1 MITESCCHSYS
12 PCNYAIKNEWN
23 SMRTREELEDIE
35 AQFLAPY
42 AQTSK
47 ASKGRQNPEPDHPYR
62 TSFQRDR
69 DRVIHS
75 TAFRR
80 LQYKTQVFVNH
91 EGDYYR
97 TRITHTLE
105 VAQIAGSIARALRLN
120 QDLTEAVAL
129 AHDLGHTPFGHSG
142 EKVLNELMKND
153 GGFEH
158 NAQSYRIVTYL
169 EDRYPLFQGLNL
181 SYEVLE
187 GVDKHR
193 TRYDRPGGDGEQYTL
208 EAQIVD
214 LADEI
219 AYTSHD
225 IDDGL
230 TSGLLSF
237 EGLVEVPLWKRNY
250 EKVKSLYP
258 HLSREK
264 IKYQTVRQIIDELVT
279 DLLEHTSN
287 RIKKFN
293 IKTVEDVR
301 RCPEE
306 LASFS
311 DSCRQDFLMMKK
323 YLFENMYRNTRVT
336 RMEGKVAKVL
346 QELFSL
352 YEANPDILP
361 HTPREKIKNKVEPVR
376 RVICD
381 YIAGM
386 TDRFAIE
393 EFEKLT
399 EPSLRV

>member
-1 MITESCCHSYS
+1 
-12 PCNYAIKNEWN
+12 
-23 SMRTREELEDIE
+23 MRTREELEDIE
-35 AQFLAPY
+35 EQLLAPY
-42 AQTSK
+42 GQTSK
-47 ASKGRQNPEPDHPYR
+47 ASRGRQYPEPDHAYR
-62 TSFQRDR
+62 TIFQRDR

-75 TAFRR
+75 SAFRG

-91 EGDYYR
+91 EGDHYR

-120 QDLTEAVAL
+120 QDMTEAVAL
-129 AHDLGHTPFGHSG
+129 AHDLGHTPFGHTG
-142 EKVLNELMKND
+142 EKVLNGLMKND

-219 AYTSHD
+219 AYTAHD

-230 TSGLLSF
+230 TSGLLTF
-237 EGLVEVPLWKRNY
+237 EGLNEVPLWKRNF
-250 EKVKSLYP
+250 EKTKSLYP
-258 HLSREK
+258 HLVRNK

-279 DLLEHTSN
+279 DLLNHTTE
-287 RIKKFN
+287 RIKKFG
-293 IKTVEDVR
+293 IKTVQDVR
-301 RCPEE
+301 HCPEE
-306 LASFS
+306 LAAFS
-311 DSCRQDFLMMKK
+311 AACREDFLRMKK
-323 YLFENMYRNTRVT
+323 YLFDNMYRHPKVT
-336 RMEGKVAKVL
+336 RMEDEATKVI
-346 QELFSL
+346 QELFKL
-352 YEANPDILP
+352 YETKPDLLP
-361 HTPREKIKNKVEPVR
+361 ATTREKIENHLEPAR
-376 RVICD
+376 RVISD

-386 TDRFAIE
+386 TDRYAIME
-393 EFEKLT
+393 YEKLT
-399 EPSLRV
+399 GHSLMVLKALRAG

>member
-1 MITESCCHSYS
+1 
-12 PCNYAIKNEWN
+12 
-23 SMRTREELEDIE
+23 MRNREELEKLE
-35 AQFLAPY
+35 ELSMVSY
-42 AQTSK
+42 AQKSSDT
-47 ASKGRQNPEPDHPYR
+47 KGRQYPEAEHPYR

-75 TAFRR
+75 SAFRR

-97 TRITHTLE
+97 TRITHTIE
-105 VAQIAGSIARALRLN
+105 VAQIARSIARTLGLN
-120 QDLTEAVAL
+120 QDLTEAIAL

-169 EDRYPLFQGLNL
+169 EDRYPEFRGLNL

-214 LADEI
+214 LADET

-230 TSGLLSF
+230 TSGLLTF
-237 EGLVEVPLWKRNY
+237 EGLEKVSLWKRNF
-250 EKVKSLYP
+250 EKVKEQYP
-258 HLSREK
+258 NLNQDK
-264 IKYQTVRQIIDELVT
+264 IKYQTVRQIINELVT
-279 DLLEHTSN
+279 DLLNNTN
-287 RIKKFN
+287 QRIEKFK
-293 IKTVEDVR
+293 IRTVDDVR

-306 LASFS
+306 LATFS
-311 DSCRQDFLMMKK
+311 DSCRQDFLEMKK
-323 YLFENMYRNTRVT
+323 YLFDNMYRHTRVT
-336 RMEGKVAKVL
+336 RMESKASKVI
-346 QELFSL
+346 QELFNL
-352 YEANPDILP
+352 YEATPEILP
-361 HTPREKIKNKVEPVR
+361 PNTREKIKNKLEPTR

>member
-1 MITESCCHSYS
+1 
-12 PCNYAIKNEWN
+12 
-23 SMRTREELEDIE
+23 MRTREELEEFEDKL
-35 AQFLAPY
+35 LAPY
-42 AQTSK
+42 AQRSK
-47 ASKGRQNPEPDHPYR
+47 ESKGRQHPEPDHPYR
-62 TSFQRDR
+62 VMFQRDR

-75 TAFRR
+75 SAFRR

-105 VAQIAGSIARALRLN
+105 VAQVAGSIARSLRLN

-158 NAQSYRIVTYL
+158 NAQSYRIVTHL
-169 EDRYPLFQGLNL
+169 EDRYPLFRGLNL

-214 LADEI
+214 LADET
-219 AYTSHD
+219 AYTAHD

-230 TSGLLSF
+230 TSGLLTF
-237 EGLVEVPLWKRNY
+237 EGLESVPLWKRNY
-250 EKVKSLYP
+250 DRVKSLYP
-258 HLSREK
+258 HLNREK

-279 DLLEHTSN
+279 DIIHNTTERVQRSG
-287 RIKKFN
+287 
-293 IKTVEDVR
+293 IKTVADVR
-301 RCPEE
+301 RHPEE
-306 LASFS
+306 LAAFS
-311 DSCRQDFLMMKK
+311 GPCRKDFLDMKR
-323 YLFENMYRNTRVT
+323 YLFENMYRHPRVT
-336 RMEGKVAKVL
+336 RMEAKAAKVL
-346 QELFSL
+346 QELFHL
-352 YEANPDILP
+352 YENDPDILP
-361 HTPREKIKNKVEPVR
+361 LNTREKIKNKVEPVR
-376 RVICD
+376 RIICD

-393 EFEKLT
+393 EYEKLT

>member
-1 MITESCCHSYS
+1 
-12 PCNYAIKNEWN
+12 
-23 SMRTREELEDIE
+23 MRTREELEDFE
-35 AQFLAPY
+35 TQFLASY

-47 ASKGRQNPEPDHPYR
+47 ASKGRQNPEADHPYR

-75 TAFRR
+75 SAFRR

-142 EKVLNELMKND
+142 EKVMNELMKND

-187 GVDKHR
+187 GIDKHR

-214 LADEI
+214 LADET

-230 TSGLLSF
+230 TSKLLTF
-237 EGLVEVPLWKRNY
+237 ESLAEVPLWQRNF

-258 HLSREK
+258 HLTREK
-264 IKYQTVRQIIDELVT
+264 MKYQTVRQIIDELVT
-279 DLLEHTSN
+279 DLLENTTK
-287 RIKKFN
+287 RIKQFN
-293 IKTVEDVR
+293 IKTVDDVR

-306 LASFS
+306 LAAFS
-311 DSCRQDFLMMKK
+311 DACRQDFLGMKK
-323 YLFENMYRNTRVT
+323 YLFDNMYRNPRVT
-336 RMEGKVAKVL
+336 RMETKVAKVL
-346 QELFSL
+346 QELFHL
-352 YEANPDILP
+352 YETNPEILP
-361 HTPREKIKNKVEPVR
+361 HTPQEKIKNKVEPVR
-376 RVICD
+376 RIICD

-393 EFEKLT
+393 EYEKLT

>member
-1 MITESCCHSYS
+1 
-12 PCNYAIKNEWN
+12 
-23 SMRTREELEDIE
+23 MRSREELERIE
-35 AQFLAPY
+35 QETLVPY
-42 AQTSK
+42 AQTSR
-47 ASKGRQNPEPDHPYR
+47 ASRGRRYPEPEHAYR
-62 TSFQRDR
+62 TAFQRDR

-75 TAFRR
+75 SAFRR

-105 VAQIAGSIARALRLN
+105 VAQIARSIARSLGLN
-120 QDLTEAVAL
+120 QDLTEAIAL

-142 EKVLNELMKND
+142 EKVLNEIMKND

-158 NAQSYRIVTYL
+158 NAQSYRIVTHL
-169 EDRYPLFQGLNL
+169 EDRYPDFHGLNL

-219 AYTSHD
+219 AYTAHD

-230 TSGLLSF
+230 TSGLLEFGS
-237 EGLVEVPLWKRNY
+237 LDQVPLWKKNA
-250 EKVKSLYP
+250 EKV
-258 HLSREK
+258 RERNPQLAK
-264 IKYQTVRQIIDELVT
+264 DKVKYQTVRLLIDSMVT
-279 DLLEHTSN
+279 DLLEETL
-287 RIKKFN
+287 RRVGRFEAG
-293 IKTVEDVR
+293 TVEEVR

-306 LASFS
+306 LAALSA
-311 DSCRQDFLMMKK
+311 DFRREFLEMKR
-323 YLFENMYRNTRVT
+323 YLFQNMYRHHRVT
-336 RMEGKVAKVL
+336 RMEAKAAKVIR
-346 QELFSL
+346 ELFAL
-352 YEANPDILP
+352 YESNPDILP
-361 HTPREKIKNKVEPVR
+361 SNTREKIKSKSDPVR

-386 TDRFAIE
+386 TDRYAIE

-399 EPSLRV
+399 EPSVRV

>member
-1 MITESCCHSYS
+1 MISRQDLELV
-12 PCNYAIKNEWN
+12 
-23 SMRTREELEDIE
+23 EEKT
-35 AQFLAPY
+35 LAPH
-42 AQTSK
+42 AQKS
-47 ASKGRQNPEPDHPYR
+47 SLSRGRQYPEAEHPYR
-62 TSFQRDR
+62 TVFQRDR

-75 TAFRR
+75 SAFRR

-105 VAQIAGSIARALRLN
+105 VAQIARSIARSLGLN
-120 QDLTEAVAL
+120 QDLTEAIAL

-142 EKVLNELMKND
+142 EKVLNEIMKED

-158 NAQSYRIVTYL
+158 NAQSYRIVTHL
-169 EDRYPLFQGLNL
+169 EDKYPSFKGLNL

-214 LADEI
+214 LSDEI
-219 AYTSHD
+219 AYSSHD

-237 EGLVEVPLWKRNY
+237 DGLSEVALWKRNLD
-250 EKVKSLYP
+250 KVKQNFPGLN
-258 HLSREK
+258 REK
-264 IKYQTVRQIIDELVT
+264 MKYQAVRQVIDEQVT
-279 DLLEHTSN
+279 DLLIETTA
-287 RIKKFN
+287 RVEKFVV
-293 IKTVEDVR
+293 KTVEDVR

-306 LASFS
+306 LAAMSNGF
-311 DSCRQDFLMMKK
+311 RTEFLEMKR
-323 YLFENMYRNTRVT
+323 YLFQNMYRHSRVT
-336 RMEGKVAKVL
+336 RMESKSSKVI
-346 QELFSL
+346 QGLFGL
-352 YEANPDILP
+352 YESNPDILP
-361 HTPREKIKNKVEPVR
+361 TTTREKVKNRQEPVR
-376 RVICD
+376 RIICD

-393 EFEKLT
+393 EYEKLT
-399 EPSLRV
+399 EPSVRV

>member
-1 MITESCCHSYS
+1 MISRQDLELV
-12 PCNYAIKNEWN
+12 
-23 SMRTREELEDIE
+23 EEKT
-35 AQFLAPY
+35 LAPH
-42 AQTSK
+42 AQKS
-47 ASKGRQNPEPDHPYR
+47 SLSRGRQYPEAEHPYR
-62 TSFQRDR
+62 TVFQRDR

-75 TAFRR
+75 SAFRR

-105 VAQIAGSIARALRLN
+105 VAQIARSIARSLGLN
-120 QDLTEAVAL
+120 QDLTEAIAL

-142 EKVLNELMKND
+142 EKVLNEIMKED

-158 NAQSYRIVTYL
+158 NAQSYRIVTHL
-169 EDRYPLFQGLNL
+169 EDKYTSFKGLNL

-214 LADEI
+214 LSDEI
-219 AYTSHD
+219 AYSSHD

-237 EGLVEVPLWKRNY
+237 DGLSEVALWKRNLD
-250 EKVKSLYP
+250 KVKQNFPGLN
-258 HLSREK
+258 REK
-264 IKYQTVRQIIDELVT
+264 MKYQAVRQVIDEQVT
-279 DLLEHTSN
+279 DLLIETTA
-287 RIKKFN
+287 RVEKFGV
-293 IKTVEDVR
+293 KTVEDVR

-306 LASFS
+306 LAAMSNGF
-311 DSCRQDFLMMKK
+311 RTEFLEMKR
-323 YLFENMYRNTRVT
+323 YLFQNMYRHSRVT
-336 RMEGKVAKVL
+336 RMESKSSKVI
-346 QELFSL
+346 QGLFGL
-352 YEANPDILP
+352 YESNPDILP
-361 HTPREKIKNKVEPVR
+361 TTTREKVKNRQEPVR
-376 RVICD
+376 RIICD

-393 EFEKLT
+393 EYEKLT
-399 EPSLRV
+399 EPSVRV

>member
-1 MITESCCHSYS
+1 
-12 PCNYAIKNEWN
+12 
-23 SMRTREELEDIE
+23 MRTREELEDLE
-35 AQFLAPY
+35 EKFLAPY

-47 ASKGRQNPEPDHPYR
+47 ASQGRQNPEPDHAYR
-62 TSFQRDR
+62 TIFQRDR

-75 TAFRR
+75 SAFRR

-142 EKVLNELMKND
+142 EKVLNELMKDD

-169 EDRYPLFQGLNL
+169 EDQYPLFQGLNL

-214 LADEI
+214 LADET

-230 TSGLLSF
+230 TSGLLTF
-237 EGLVEVPLWKRNY
+237 EGLSEVPLWKRNFD
-250 EKVKSLYP
+250 KAQSHYP
-258 HLSREK
+258 NLDRNK

-279 DLLEHTSN
+279 DILSQTME
-287 RIKKFN
+287 RIRKFN
-293 IKTVEDVR
+293 IKTVQDVR

-306 LASFS
+306 LAAFS
-311 DSCRQDFLMMKK
+311 DDCRKDFLVMKK
-323 YLFENMYRNTRVT
+323 YLFENMYRHPRVT
-336 RMEGKVAKVL
+336 RMESKVVKVI
-346 QELFSL
+346 QELFHL
-352 YEANPDILP
+352 YESNPDILP
-361 HTPREKIKNKVEPVR
+361 RTPREKIKNRIEPSR
-376 RVICD
+376 RIICD

-386 TDRFAIE
+386 TDRYAIE
-393 EFEKLT
+393 EYEKLT

>member
-1 MITESCCHSYS
+1 
-12 PCNYAIKNEWN
+12 
-23 SMRTREELEDIE
+23 MRTREELENIE
-35 AQFLAPY
+35 EQVLAPY
-42 AQTSK
+42 AQQSK
-47 ASKGRQNPEPDHPYR
+47 TSKGRYHSEPDHSYR
-62 TSFQRDR
+62 TIYQRDR
-69 DRVIHS
+69 DRVIHA

-187 GVDKHR
+187 GIDKHR

-214 LADEI
+214 LADET
-219 AYTSHD
+219 AYTAHD
-225 IDDGL
+225 LDDGL
-230 TSGLLSF
+230 TSGLLNF
-237 EGLVEVPLWKRNY
+237 EGLSEVPLWKRNFD
-250 EKVKSLYP
+250 KVKSLYP
-258 HLSREK
+258 HLTRDK

-279 DLLEHTSN
+279 DILNHTSD
-287 RIKKFN
+287 RITKFN
-293 IKTVEDVR
+293 IKTVNDVR

-311 DSCRQDFLMMKK
+311 DALRVDFLAMKK
-323 YLFENMYRNTRVT
+323 YLFDNMYRHPRVT
-336 RMEGKVAKVL
+336 RMETKVAKVI
-346 QELFSL
+346 QELFHL
-352 YEANPDILP
+352 YETNPEILP
-361 HTPREKIKNKVEPVR
+361 ATPRGKIENKVEPTR
-376 RVICD
+376 RVIAD

-393 EFEKLT
+393 EYEKLT
-399 EPSLRV
+399 EPSMRV